1 MGVMAVRVTL
11 DAKLCQ
17 GHARCNEINEDVF
30 DADEDGYAT
39 PLLEVLVA
47 PEHEA
52 DVRLAVRNCPE
63 RAITITE

>member
-1 MGVMAVRVTL
+1 MRVTL
-11 DAKLCQ
+11 DGKVCQ

-30 DADEDGYAT
+30 AADEDGYAT
-39 PLLEVLVA
+39 PLVDVAVA
-47 PEHEA
+47 PQDED